1 MNWKTL
7 IAEGLE
13 ARACS
18 KEYRMSDKE
27 LLEILLDLSN
37 DIDELKHKMDTL
49 KRALGIWKT
58 MPKDN
63 DDVPEFLEKWLK
75 S

>member
-1 MNWKTL
+1 
-7 IAEGLE
+7 
-13 ARACS
+13 
-18 KEYRMSDKE
+18 MSDKE